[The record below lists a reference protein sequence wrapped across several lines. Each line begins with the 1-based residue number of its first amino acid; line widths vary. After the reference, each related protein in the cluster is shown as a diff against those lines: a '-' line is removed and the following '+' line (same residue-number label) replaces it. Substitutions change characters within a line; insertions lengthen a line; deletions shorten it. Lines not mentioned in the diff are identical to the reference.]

1 MAYACNHWEAKPCSF
16 LCHLTSDS
24 WCNHPPELWS
34 AKIWVKYILVAIEEW
49 IKYAKKKI
57 KKKGGREKRK
67 RGKKIAKSLCLE
79 AKTYLGWGHADASWP
94 VESHI
99 SSHHTVTGQLGG
111 VLVSSFFFQK
121 IYIKRFL
128 LSLPCRPI
136 ILLAPTP
143 IIRHVDGMWLTDSI
157 LHNQPPDMPNCMERT
172 ERVLLE
178 YSLAVQASNKNT
190 KWLMPRHWQRTIK
203 ALTICIEDRSFVRHI
218 SSGGSSPPIR
228 TPLLCLIQ
236 HFPTVL
242 VPNCC
247 NDQGQEWNY
256 LFLFFHAW
264 HHFVLLCL
272 VSTWTPVVF
281 LLQF

>member
-1 MAYACNHWEAKPCSF
+1 
-16 LCHLTSDS
+16 
-24 WCNHPPELWS
+24 
-34 AKIWVKYILVAIEEW
+34 
-49 IKYAKKKI
+49 
-57 KKKGGREKRK
+57 
-67 RGKKIAKSLCLE
+67 
-79 AKTYLGWGHADASWP
+79 
-94 VESHI
+94 
-99 SSHHTVTGQLGG
+99 
-111 VLVSSFFFQK
+111 
-121 IYIKRFL
+121 
-128 LSLPCRPI
+128 
-136 ILLAPTP
+136 
-143 IIRHVDGMWLTDSI
+143 
-157 LHNQPPDMPNCMERT
+157 MPNCMERT

-272 VSTWTPVVF
+272 VSTWTPVFFFAILAIMNNRQMKANGWTFGGEKPAAYMHGPTWKRKIRWRKKAKRLSSSNIVTESF
-281 LLQF
+281 GPEGKRRHERLALLLQA

>member
-1 MAYACNHWEAKPCSF
+1 
-16 LCHLTSDS
+16 
-24 WCNHPPELWS
+24 
-34 AKIWVKYILVAIEEW
+34 
-49 IKYAKKKI
+49 
-57 KKKGGREKRK
+57 
-67 RGKKIAKSLCLE
+67 
-79 AKTYLGWGHADASWP
+79 
-94 VESHI
+94 
-99 SSHHTVTGQLGG
+99 
-111 VLVSSFFFQK
+111 
-121 IYIKRFL
+121 
-128 LSLPCRPI
+128 
-136 ILLAPTP
+136 
-143 IIRHVDGMWLTDSI
+143 
-157 LHNQPPDMPNCMERT
+157 MPNCMERT

-272 VSTWTPVVF
+272 VSMWTPVFAILAIWIIRQRKANGWTLEGRNQPAYMHGLTWKEKNKMEKESKKAIKLNIVTESF
-281 LLQF
+281 GPERKRRH